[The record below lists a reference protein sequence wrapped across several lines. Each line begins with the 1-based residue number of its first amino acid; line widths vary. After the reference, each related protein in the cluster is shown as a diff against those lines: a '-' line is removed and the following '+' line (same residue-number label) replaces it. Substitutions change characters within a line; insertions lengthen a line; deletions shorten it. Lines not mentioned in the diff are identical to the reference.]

1 MRWAAG
7 AGDFSSAVLF
17 PSPGLHSREYERNR
31 PLRAPDAL
39 AGRGSWL
46 LGHCIFASA
55 QAILW
60 TKQLYHR
67 PPLYWDQRAHWTALA
82 LTTPPANGTL
92 TTALLQCQL
101 RPANTLPLLLRTP
114 NLRRDASEAIRCT
127 ISLRLDII
135 TCHCH
140 FALARGIPRVTSW
153 HLRPP
158 RKISS
163 GSAWPLAPRV
173 GPTANHVAPRFASI
187 LTGASA
193 SIVDTLED
201 QTARIRIGALL
212 SSHHKVV

>member
-1 MRWAAG
+1 MLRLFCCWRSALAG
-7 AGDFSSAVLF
+7 IRKKSY
-17 PSPGLHSREYERNR
+17 H

-140 FALARGIPRVTSW
+140 FHVARLARKIPRVTSW

-158 RKISS
+158 RNISS
-163 GSAWPLAPRV
+163 RSAWPLALRF
-173 GPTANHVAPRFASI
+173 GPTANHVVPRFAFV
-187 LTGASA
+187 LTGAFA
-193 SIVDTLED
+193 FTVDTLED

-212 SSHHKVV
+212 SSHHNVV